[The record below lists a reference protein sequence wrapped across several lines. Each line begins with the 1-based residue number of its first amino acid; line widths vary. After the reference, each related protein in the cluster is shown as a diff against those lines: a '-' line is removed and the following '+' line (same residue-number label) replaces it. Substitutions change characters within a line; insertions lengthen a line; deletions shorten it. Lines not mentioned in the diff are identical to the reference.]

1 MPDRTV
7 STDIVSIGSKD
18 ALTEIL
24 REGAQQMLLHV
35 PRLAAN
41 AREDQWRSDLA
52 ANPPSIGCEASPTAA
67 ARRVRISPMVSCH
80 HNRPNVSE
88 SNAVR
93 SYARRLASRNRNPA
107 TIPAIS
113 IYGMKYPTG
122 SDTSR
127 P

>member
-7 STDIVSIGSKD
+7 PTDIVSIGSKD
-18 ALTEIL
+18 ALTDIL

-41 AREDQWRSDLA
+41 ALEDQRRSNLA
-52 ANPPSIGCEASPTAA
+52 ANPPGVGCAASPAAA
-67 ARRVRISPMVSCH
+67 ARRVRASPIVSCH
-80 HNRPNVSE
+80 HSRRNVSE

-107 TIPAIS
+107 TIAAIS